1 MKKSSFLILISILLY
16 ACNVDTNSSSTV
28 QLASGYELY
37 QKNCA
42 NCHGDDGSGLKRLI
56 PPLKN
61 ADFIL
66 ANPQTLKEIIVKGM
80 QGSIL
85 VNGIQY
91 NSLMPANPKITDT
104 EAEAIKQFVLI
115 KFNKAA
121 H

>member
-1 MKKSSFLILISILLY
+1 MRKSNFLIVISILFCC
-16 ACNVDTNSSSTV
+16 CNVDTNPSSIA

-61 ADFIL
+61 ADFIQ
-66 ANPQTLKEIIVKGM
+66 ANPQNLKEIIKKGM
-80 QGSIL
+80 QGSML

-91 NSLMPANPKITDT
+91 NSIMPANPKISDT

-115 KFNKAA
+115 KFNNVEN
-121 H
+121 

>member
-16 ACNVDTNSSSTV
+16 ACNVDTNSSSIA

-61 ADFIL
+61 ADF
-66 ANPQTLKEIIVKGM
+66 LKTNTPNLEQIIVKGM
-80 QGSIL
+80 QGSIK
-85 VNGIQY
+85 VNGILY
-91 NSLMPANPKITDT
+91 NGLMPANPKISKT
-104 EAEAIKQFVLI
+104 EVEAIKQFVLI
-115 KFNKAA
+115 KFNKAEN
-121 H
+121 